1 MPKIISEHE
10 RELTKN
16 ALVEQTKKLIR
27 MKGGIKGITVD
38 DIARAVGL
46 GKGSFYSYFKSKE
59 ECIYEVIHKAWMNRI
74 CQAKMIAQENLSS
87 KEFATRFVH
96 DVLLVDDV
104 GEFIS
109 PTDVD
114 MLLRKLPSENLE
126 KAHQVLRNADEELMG
141 FLNLDKVQAEAVHL
155 LIACVEFVAIHD
167 STSDQAKEEVVNVLI
182 ETTAEYVDRNKKI
195 NQNKSIWGEKDG

>member
-27 MKGGIKGITVD
+27 LRGGIKSITVD
-38 DIARAVGL
+38 DIARAVGM
-46 GKGSFYSYFKSKE
+46 GKGSFYSYFKSRE
-59 ECIYEVIHKAWMNRI
+59 ECIYEVIRCTWLDRLR
-74 CQAKMIAQENLSS
+74 QAEILSQRKIPT

-104 GEFIS
+104 GKFIS
-109 PTDVD
+109 PTDID
-114 MLLRKLPSENLE
+114 MLLRKLPPENLE
-126 KAHQVLRNADEELMG
+126 KAHQLLRNADDELMG
-141 FLNLDKVQAEAVHL
+141 FLNLDKVKAEAVHL

-167 STSDQAKEEVVNVLI
+167 STSDQAKDEVVNVLI
-182 ETTAEYVDRNKKI
+182 DTMADYVDNNKKA
-195 NQNKSIWGEKDG
+195 